1 MPGFL
6 GGGYCMVPFIMASH
20 NWVVIEPSRFNL
32 SQKTVKELHFF
43 LKLVWILFTFSCKFQ
58 RKLEYEQKILQ
69 FEFCYINTR
78 RIEFLE
84 EYIKILELLS
94 RTTEWLQYTPILVE
108 LIKTQNNLVNFPNWN
123 FDSSCEKVNNR
134 HEWQISYIVS
144 G

>member
-1 MPGFL
+1 
-6 GGGYCMVPFIMASH
+6 MVPFIMASH